1 MKYAS
6 GPVSRAC
13 SRAGPACLPLPLAG
27 PRCLR
32 PRPACVRPA
41 GPLPLLAAAARAHR
55 ALAGSRWPL
64 GHARRCR
71 APAPCRAGPL
81 PPASPPARRAALGL
95 PAAPAAACWATRSLP
110 RWATPTRRALL
121 GRTRC
126 SARCRAGPAPRP
138 RPPAGLRWT
147 VWAASEDSF
156 SYFQ

>member
-1 MKYAS
+1 LKYAS

-27 PRCLR
+27 PRRAR
-32 PRPACVRPA
+32 PL
-41 GPLPLLAAAARAHR
+41 PLPLLAAAARAHR

-95 PAAPAAACWATRSLP
+95 PAAAAPAAACWATRSLP
-110 RWATPTRRALL
+110 RWAAPALALL
-121 GRTRC
+121 GC
-126 SARCRAGPAPRP
+126 AEP
-138 RPPAGLRWT
+138 L
-147 VWAASEDSF
+147 WATFLNSF
-156 SYFQ
+156 S